1 VVPLLGGL
9 VGAILGG
16 LDTSLEKSLHLPAGL
31 TYTTSTASAV
41 LSAIVGAMAALTG
54 FVVTV
59 TVLVVQMATG
69 TFSARYMRLW
79 YRDPLLRWLLA
90 LLVGTLAFAFGL
102 LRRVGND
109 FVPNLGVSVAGLLV
123 IASLLLFMVF
133 LDRYLHRLRP
143 VAVATLVARYVH
155 REFERLRSGAE
166 HTPDV
171 FAGTFQPSTERPTLT
186 VRAAR
191 AGTIQA
197 VDAKGLADWARRHY
211 CLVVL
216 RRRVGD
222 FIPTDGVL
230 FELFGEI
237 HHGSANNGR
246 ELLAMVALGTERT
259 VEQDPAFAI
268 RIMVDIADKALSAAI
283 NDPTTAVQ
291 VLDHLE
297 EVLRLIGTVDLGP
310 SQWQSDTG
318 VTRGLVIPVRT
329 WEQYLSLGVTE
340 IREYGATSIQVMRR
354 MRAMLEELRQDIRPE
369 HRGAIEEELKRLDAT
384 VTSTFGDSPDLDRAG
399 IADTQGIGG
408 EAAPVSDSGRAAR
421 TGAGR

>member
-16 LDTSLEKSLHLPAGL
+16 VDTALEKSLQLPTGL
-31 TYTTSTASAV
+31 MYTSSTATAV

-69 TFSARYMRLW
+69 TFSARYMRIW

-90 LLVGTLAFAFGL
+90 LLVGTLAFSFGL
-102 LRRVGND
+102 LRRVANN
-109 FVPNLGVSVAGLLV
+109 FVPNLGVSIAGLLV

-143 VAVATLVARYVH
+143 VAVATLVAGYVH
-155 REFERLRSGAE
+155 REFERLRSHAV
-166 HTPDV
+166 HTRDV
-171 FAGTFQPSTERPTLT
+171 FAGTFQPNGAQPTLT
-186 VRAAR
+186 VRSTR
-191 AGTIQA
+191 AGAIQA
-197 VDAKGLADWARRHY
+197 IDAKGLADWARRHD

-222 FIPTDGVL
+222 FIPANGAL
-230 FELFGEI
+230 FDLYGPAPSGSVNHEDEL
-237 HHGSANNGR
+237 R
-246 ELLAMVALGTERT
+246 AMVALGTERT

-297 EVLRLIGTVDLGP
+297 EVLRLIGTVDLGA
-310 SQWQSDTG
+310 SQWRADAGT
-318 VTRGLVIPVRT
+318 TRGVVIPIRS
-329 WEQYLSLGVTE
+329 WEQYMSLGVTE

-354 MRAMLEELRQDIRPE
+354 MRAMLEELHADVRPE
-369 HRGAIEEELKRLDAT
+369 HRAAVAEELKRLEAT
-384 VTSTFGDSPDLDRAG
+384 VASTFGDSPDLDRAG
-399 IADTQGIGG
+399 VADTQGIGG
-408 EAAPVSDSGRAAR
+408 EAASLGDVRRPARAA
-421 TGAGR
+421 G